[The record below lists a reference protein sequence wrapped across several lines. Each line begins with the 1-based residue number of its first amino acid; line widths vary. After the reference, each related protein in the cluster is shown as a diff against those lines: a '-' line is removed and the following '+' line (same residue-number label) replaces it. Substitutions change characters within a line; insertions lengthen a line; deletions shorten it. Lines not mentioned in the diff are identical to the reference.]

1 VKLKA
6 SVGLLLIAGC
16 LLEVVSQA
24 QPAPQFIQLTSAQL
38 WQRLEFSITNVPAA
52 TNPFDPAVIQ
62 LDATFTLPSAR
73 TMTVPAFW
81 FQDYQRALLSGS
93 YESLTPTG
101 APEWRVRFTPPEAGS
116 YTLTLTIRTNGQLY
130 GPAPATN
137 FAVTAAVPPAGSGY
151 ARVAANKEYFETS
164 DGQALRLI
172 GMNVGWP
179 GGRGTYDYDDW
190 FPAMQAAGMNF
201 GRVLITPWSFG
212 LETDSNSLNHYRL
225 DHAWQLDYVLQQAE
239 QRNIRLLL
247 CLEFHLMLQP
257 VPDIWGADNYWQS
270 NPYNI
275 TNGGPCVNQDAF
287 FTNSVARTI
296 FQKRLRYLVARY
308 GYSTSLMAWEFFSEI
323 DNEYAW
329 LNPANVPVWHGL
341 MGDWMHTNDAFG
353 HLVTTSLT
361 GGSDRPEIWTLP
373 ELDFANYHCY
383 GEAFPAA
390 RLNAVAQSFLQRYG
404 KPALIEEYGTSALS
418 WNRTNDLYLRGFR
431 QGLWGGAVG
440 GSAGTA
446 MSWWYEN
453 IYSENDF
460 PIYSA
465 LGTVLNRAGWGRGG
479 WTNINFQTSGS
490 PPPTVG
496 DPVTG
501 GQPFNVV
508 LTPNGV
514 WGVQPSGRLAIPSSQ
529 SAVYAGTSLNSFVQG
544 SWQPTLQAPFALSAW
559 FTNNARVVIHLNSVS
574 VSAAMAVRVDGT
586 QIYSTNLPNL
596 DGLNEVNNEYN
607 LDIPLSLPSGMHL
620 IEITNTAFGW
630 FYLDWVRLEQV
641 LPSTYSGNWQPSP
654 DAIGLR
660 GPRESLLYAV
670 APWASFSGS
679 STNAVLPL
687 QHGLSLL
694 LTNWPPG
701 RFFADWYD
709 PVTGTNAGYSQA
721 STTNGSLTLPLPDF
735 SEDLAGVVHPPAA
748 LTALGMESPGAFQF
762 RLDSETGGN
771 YLIQKSTDLLT
782 WLDFEGVT
790 NSTGTLLLFDPSAE
804 TNPQAFFRAKQN
816 Q

>member
-1 VKLKA
+1 VKPKA
-6 SVGLLLIAGC
+6 AIGLLLVC
-16 LLEVVSQA
+16 LFACVSPA
-24 QPAPQFIQLTSAQL
+24 QPRPQFVQLTSAQL
-38 WQRLEFSITNVPAA
+38 WQRLEFSITNVPTAA
-52 TNPFDPAVIQ
+52 NPFDPEVIR
-62 LDATFTLPSAR
+62 LDATFMLPSGK

-81 FQDYQRALLSGS
+81 FQDYQRGLAGGYEYLTAVGS
-93 YESLTPTG
+93 PQ
-101 APEWRVRFTPPEAGS
+101 WRLRFAPPEPGA
-116 YTLTLTIRTNGQLY
+116 YTVSLVILTNNQPDGT
-130 GPAPATN
+130 PVVTN
-137 FAVTAAVPPAGSGY
+137 FTVRAGVPPAGSGY
-151 ARVAANKEYFETS
+151 VQVATNKEYFQTS

-172 GMNVGWP
+172 GMNCGWP

-190 FPAMQAAGMNF
+190 FPAMQTTDMNF
-201 GRVLITPWSFG
+201 GRILITPWSFG
-212 LETDSNSLNHYRL
+212 LETDSNSLDHYRL
-225 DHAWQLDYVLQQAE
+225 DHAWQLDYVFQQAE
-239 QRNIRLLL
+239 QYDLRLVL

-257 VPDIWGADNYWQS
+257 IPDIWGADNYWQS

-287 FTNSVARTI
+287 FTNNVARTL
-296 FQKRLRYLVARY
+296 FEKRLRYLIARY

-329 LNPANVPVWHGL
+329 LNTNDVAVWHGL

-373 ELDFANYHCY
+373 QLDFANYHCY
-383 GEAFPAA
+383 GEPFPAA
-390 RLNAVAQSFLQRYG
+390 RLNVVAQSFHQHYD
-404 KPALIEEYGTSALS
+404 KPVLIEEYGTSVLT
-418 WNRTNDLYLRGFR
+418 WNHTNDPYLRGFR

-453 IYSENDF
+453 IHNENDY

-465 LGTVLNRAGWGRGG
+465 LGSVLNRTGWGRGA
-479 WTNINFQTSGS
+479 WTNIDFQTSGS

-496 DPVTG
+496 DPVPG
-501 GQPFNVV
+501 GQPFGVV
-508 LTPNGV
+508 LIPSGV
-514 WGVQPSGRLAIPSSQ
+514 WGVQPSGRLAVPSPQ

-544 SWQPTLQAPFALSAW
+544 SWQPGLQAPFALSAW
-559 FTNNARVVIHLNSVS
+559 FTNNARVIIHLNSVS
-574 VSAAMAVRVDGT
+574 VSASMTVRVDGS
-586 QIYSTNLPNL
+586 QLYSTNLPNL
-596 DGLNEVNNEYN
+596 DGLNDVNNEYN
-607 LDIPLSLPSGMHL
+607 LDIPLNLPSGRHL
-620 IEITNTAFGW
+620 IEITNTASGW

-679 STNAVLPL
+679 STNVVLPR
-687 QHGLSLL
+687 QHGQSVT

-709 PVTGTNAGYSQA
+709 PATGTNAGYSQA
-721 STTNGSLTLPLPDF
+721 STTNGGLTLPLPDF
-735 SEDLAGVVHPPAA
+735 SEDLAGIVYPPPT
-748 LTALGMESPGAFQF
+748 LMALGMEPVGTFQF

-771 YLIQKSTDLLT
+771 YLIQRSTNLST

-790 NSTGTLLLFDPSAE
+790 NSTGTLLLFDPSVE
-804 TNPQAFFRAKQN
+804 TSPRAFFRAKEN
-816 Q
+816 H

>member
-16 LLEVVSQA
+16 LFEFVSQA
-24 QPAPQFIQLTSAQL
+24 QTTPQFIQFTSAQL
-38 WQRLEFSITNVPAA
+38 WQRLEFSITNVPAV
-52 TNPFDPAVIQ
+52 TNPFDPAEIR
-62 LDATFTLPSAR
+62 LDATFTLPSGK

-81 FQDYQRALLSGS
+81 YQGYQRGLSGG
-93 YESLTPTG
+93 YEYLSAAGSPQWRLRFAPPESGAYTVSLVIQTNNQPCGSPVVTNFTVPAG
-101 APEWRVRFTPPEAGS
+101 AP
-116 YTLTLTIRTNGQLY
+116 
-130 GPAPATN
+130 PAD
-137 FAVTAAVPPAGSGY
+137 SGY
-151 ARVAANKEYFETS
+151 ARVAAGKEYFETS
-164 DGQALRLI
+164 AGQALRLV

-179 GGRGTYDYDDW
+179 GNRGTYDYDDW

-201 GRVLITPWSFG
+201 GRVLIVPWAFG

-225 DHAWQLDYVLQQAE
+225 DHAWQLDYVFQQAE

-257 VPDIWGADNYWQS
+257 VPDIWGPDNYWQS

-287 FTNSVARTI
+287 FTNTVARTI
-296 FQKRLRYLVARY
+296 FQKRLRYLIARY

-323 DNEYAW
+323 DNEYTW
-329 LNPANVPVWHGL
+329 LNPTNVPAWHGL

-390 RLNAVAQSFLQRYG
+390 RLNAVAQSFHQHYD
-404 KPALIEEYGTSALS
+404 KPVLIEEYGTSAWS

-460 PIYSA
+460 PIYTA
-465 LGTVLNRAGWGRGG
+465 LGTVLNRAGWGCGV

-496 DPVTG
+496 DPVPG

-508 LTPNGV
+508 LTPSGV
-514 WGVQPSGRLAIPSSQ
+514 WGAIPSGRLAVPSSQ
-529 SAVYAGTSLNSFVQG
+529 AAVYAGTSLNSFVQG
-544 SWQPTLQAPFALSAW
+544 WWHPELMAPFALSAW
-559 FTNNARVVIHLNSVS
+559 FTNNARLVMHLNSVS
-574 VSAAMAVRVDGT
+574 DSATMVVRVDGS
-586 QIYSTNLPNL
+586 QSYSTNLPNL
-596 DGLNEVNNEYN
+596 DGLNDVNNEYN
-607 LDIPLSLPSGMHL
+607 LDIPVNLPSGKHL
-620 IEITNTAFGW
+620 IEITNTAAGW

-641 LPSTYSGNWQPSP
+641 LPSTYPDNWQPSP

-660 GPRESLLYAV
+660 GPCESLLYAV

-687 QHGLSLL
+687 QHGQSVT
-694 LTNWPPG
+694 LTNWPAG
-701 RFFADWYD
+701 NYFAEWYD
-709 PVTGTNAGYSQA
+709 PVTGTNAGCSQA

-735 SEDLAGVVHPPAA
+735 SEDLAGVVHLPPAA
-748 LTALGMESPGAFQF
+748 PGNLRVLGP
-762 RLDSETGGN
+762 
-771 YLIQKSTDLLT
+771 
-782 WLDFEGVT
+782 
-790 NSTGTLLLFDPSAE
+790 
-804 TNPQAFFRAKQN
+804 
-816 Q
+816 